1 MCVPN
6 SEGHPSLQEAVFEA
20 FGSES
25 GQADRMVVHRLGF
38 DTSGLV
44 VFVKTEEALRGMNT
58 EFRNRMVTRTYE
70 ALVCGHMEE
79 QEGTI
84 DMPLM
89 RDYQYPPFIRVSS
102 DEKQRELIGLT
113 VEDVRR
119 RVLEEP
125 KESLTKFHVVDKE
138 QFSGKPVSR
147 VLLTS
152 ISGRYE

>member
-1 MCVPN
+1 
-6 SEGHPSLQEAVFEA
+6 
-20 FGSES
+20 
-25 GQADRMVVHRLGF
+25 
-38 DTSGLV
+38 
-44 VFVKTEEALRGMNT
+44 
-58 EFRNRMVTRTYE
+58 
-70 ALVCGHMEE
+70 MEE

-89 RDYQYPPFIRVSS
+89 RDYQYPPFMRVSS

-113 VEDVRR
+113 VEDVGR